1 MNRLFNRNRMLII
14 LFGIII
20 LIILIGFSITDR
32 SSTTRAEQFTADAA
46 AGSQMIIDAPLNFA
60 GSIFTSIR
68 RSFNAVEENEQLK
81 AQLEMLPQMQAD
93 LERLKTENEELRE
106 ALEVS
111 SKQSYESINAR
122 VISRSPD
129 QWLDNF
135 TIDKG
140 EADGIDEGM
149 AVMTTEG
156 LIGTVVRANGGSSY
170 VEMLTTSVSQ
180 NNLSVEIMH
189 EGNPIYGN
197 IREYDTERNLLVIE
211 NIKNRSGLA
220 RGDEVLTS
228 GLVGNYPEGLL
239 IGTVM
244 EVQNDEYGLSQN
256 AYVQMKGNVDDVD
269 VVFIIER
276 NPESMEE

>member
-1 MNRLFNRNRMLII
+1 MNRLFNRNRMLMI

-32 SSTTRAEQFTADAA
+32 STTTKAEQFTADAA
-46 AGSQMIIDAPLNFA
+46 AGSQMIIEAPLNFA
-60 GSIFTSIR
+60 GSIFSSIR
-68 RSFNAVEENEQLK
+68 QSFNAVEENEQLR
-81 AQLEMLPQMQAD
+81 AQLEMLPQMQSD
-93 LERLKTENEELRE
+93 LERLKAENEELRE
-106 ALEVS
+106 ALDIS

-129 QWLDNF
+129 QWLNNF

-149 AVMTTEG
+149 AVMTPEG
-156 LIGTVVRANGGSSY
+156 LIGTVARANGGSSY
-170 VEMLTTSVSQ
+170 VELLTTDVSQ
-180 NNLSVEIMH
+180 NNMSVEVIH
-189 EGNPIYGN
+189 DGNPIYGN

-228 GLVGNYPEGLL
+228 GLVGDYPEGLL
-239 IGTVM
+239 IGTVV

-269 VVFIIER
+269 VVFVIER

>member
-14 LFGIII
+14 LFGIIL

-60 GSIFTSIR
+60 DSIFTSIR
-68 RSFNAVEENEQLK
+68 RSFNAVEENERLK

-93 LERLKTENEELRE
+93 LERLETENEELRE

-156 LIGTVVRANGGSSY
+156 LIGTVARANGGSSY

-211 NIKNRSGLA
+211 NIKNRSGLE
-220 RGDEVLTS
+220 RGDEVFTS

-239 IGTVM
+239 IGTVV

-269 VVFIIER
+269 LVFVIER

>member
-20 LIILIGFSITDR
+20 LIILIGFSISDR
-32 SSTTRAEQFTADAA
+32 SSTTKAEQFTADAA

-68 RSFNAVEENEQLK
+68 QSFNAVEENERLK

-93 LERLKTENEELRE
+93 LERLETENEELRE

-140 EADGIDEGM
+140 EADGINEGM

-156 LIGTVVRANGGSSY
+156 LIGTVARANGGSSY

-228 GLVGNYPEGLL
+228 GLVGDYPEGLL
-239 IGTVM
+239 IGTVV

-269 VVFIIER
+269 VVFVIER

>member
-32 SSTTRAEQFTADAA
+32 SSTTKAEQFTADAA

-68 RSFNAVEENEQLK
+68 QSFNAVEENERLK

-93 LERLKTENEELRE
+93 LERLETENEELRE

-140 EADGIDEGM
+140 EADGINEGM

-156 LIGTVVRANGGSSY
+156 LIGTVARANGGSSY

-228 GLVGNYPEGLL
+228 GLVGDYPEGLL
-239 IGTVM
+239 IGTVV

-269 VVFIIER
+269 VVFVIER